1 MVKKELLKNEQIE
14 RVLSPH
20 PLSFMKLQTLCIF
33 VIVWGIVVWW
43 LTEFS
48 EYASMFSGNIG
59 ILSSFG
65 DSCCCSSV
73 LLPRLLRYNGLFF
86 SCILV
91 SLLVRLGL
99 IFWQHWENDIAL
111 FIPLYSIAVSIVGFL
126 IVELYRR
133 SHKYIIT
140 NLRII
145 FKGGIFTKRER
156 TIRYDKIADI
166 DAKQGVLGQIFGFG
180 TIIPVSQ
187 SGFGLGSDKTMA
199 AGGVEVGTKKARL
212 FGFAGGGKEVQTPIA
227 RSYYELHG
235 VYPYKDVKQ
244 LVEDLVQSHVP
255 TQYQKEQIEFQK
267 QQVDIQ
273 TQMRDLLHKQ
283 VSEKPRKKAVKQQI
297 EEEEEE
303 EPEEEEVEEEKISR
317 KKTSVPEEAF
327 QPEQVDIQQQMK
339 ELLKK
344 QKTAR
349 VIQPPKKKSK
359 KRILRKRRKTK
370 RRKTKERN
378 LGISLLNK
386 FYLWITNGTE
396 KSFFHERRRET

>member
-14 RVLSPH
+14 RMLSPH

-48 EYASMFSGNIG
+48 EYAGTFSGNTWYPL
-59 ILSSFG
+59 ILWG
-65 DSCCCSSV
+65 LV
-73 LLPRLLRYNGLFF
+73 LLLIGVIASLVAIQWTIFF
-86 SCILV
+86 LYLGVFAGAI
-91 SLLVRLGL
+91 GL
-99 IFWQHWENDIAL
+99 IFWQHWENDIPL
-111 FIPLYSIAVSIVGFL
+111 FIFIYSIAVSIVGFL

-156 TIRYDKIADI
+156 TVRYDKIADI

-199 AGGVEVGTKKARL
+199 AGGVEVGSSKARF

-244 LVEDLVQSHVP
+244 LVEDMVQSHVP

-283 VSEKPRKKAVKQQI
+283 VNEKPRRKVVRQPVDEET
-297 EEEEEE
+297 EEEDA
-303 EPEEEEVEEEKISR
+303 EEEEVEEKVGI
-317 KKTSVPEEAF
+317 KKRTVASEDAF

-349 VIQPPKKKSK
+349 VNPSEEEEVEEEDIAEEAD
-359 KRILRKRRKTK
+359 
-370 RRKTKERN
+370 KEE
-378 LGISLLNK
+378 GK
-386 FYLWITNGTE
+386 EGT
-396 KSFFHERRRET
+396 

>member
-14 RVLSPH
+14 RMLSPH

-48 EYASMFSGNIG
+48 EYAGTFSGNNWYPLILWGLIILLIG
-59 ILSSFG
+59 VIASL
-65 DSCCCSSV
+65 V
-73 LLPRLLRYNGLFF
+73 AIQWTIFF
-86 SCILV
+86 LYLGVFAGAI
-91 SLLVRLGL
+91 GL
-99 IFWQHWENDIAL
+99 IFWQNWVNDIPL
-111 FIPLYSIAVSIVGFL
+111 FIFIYSIAVSIIGFL

-199 AGGVEVGTKKARL
+199 AGGVEVGSTKARF
-212 FGFAGGGKEVQTPIA
+212 FGFVGGGKEVQTPIA

-244 LVEDLVQSHVP
+244 LVEDMVQSHVP

-283 VSEKPRKKAVKQQI
+283 VREKPRRKVVRQLVEEEAEDEES
-297 EEEEEE
+297 EEEEA
-303 EPEEEEVEEEKISR
+303 EEKVVT
-317 KKTSVPEEAF
+317 KKRTVAPEEAF

-349 VIQPPKKKSK
+349 VNLPEEEEVEEEDIEEEKD
-359 KRILRKRRKTK
+359 
-370 RRKTKERN
+370 KE
-378 LGISLLNK
+378 G
-386 FYLWITNGTE
+386 E
-396 KSFFHERRRET
+396 KEET

>member
-1 MVKKELLKNEQIE
+1 MVRKELLKNEQIE

-20 PLSFMKLQTLCIF
+20 PLSFMKLQALCIF

-43 LTEFS
+43 LTKFS
-48 EYASMFSGNIG
+48 KYSSMFNGNIWYPL
-59 ILSSFG
+59 ILWG
-65 DSCCCSSV
+65 LV
-73 LLPRLLRYNGLFF
+73 ILLIGVVASLVAIQWNIFF
-86 SCILV
+86 LYLGV
-91 SLLVRLGL
+91 FVGALGL
-99 IFWQHWENDIAL
+99 IFWQHWEKDTAL
-111 FIPLYSIAVSIVGFL
+111 FLVLYSIAVSIVGFL

-166 DAKQGVLGQIFGFG
+166 DAKQGILGQIFGFG
-180 TIIPVSQ
+180 TIIPVSE

-199 AGGVEVGTKKARL
+199 AGGVEVGTKRAKL

-244 LVEDLVQSHVP
+244 LVEGLVQIHVP
-255 TQYQKEQIEFQK
+255 TQYEKEQVEFQK

-283 VSEKPRKKAVKQQI
+283 VREKLPGKAVRKTI
-297 EEEEEE
+297 EEEDIEEDE
-303 EPEEEEVEEEKISR
+303 NEGKEKIAM
-317 KKTSVPEEAF
+317 KKTVAEEDAF
-327 QPEQVDIQQQMK
+327 PPEQVDIQKQMK

-344 QKTAR
+344 QKMVR
-349 VIQPPKKKSK
+349 VPEPEEEEIEEEDED
-359 KRILRKRRKTK
+359 
-370 RRKTKERN
+370 KEEA
-378 LGISLLNK
+378 K
-386 FYLWITNGTE
+386 EVT
-396 KSFFHERRRET
+396 

>member
-33 VIVWGIVVWW
+33 VIVWGVVAWW
-43 LTEFS
+43 LTEYS
-48 EYASMFSGNIG
+48 EYAGLFSGNEWYPL
-59 ILSSFG
+59 ILW
-65 DSCCCSSV
+65 
-73 LLPRLLRYNGLFF
+73 GL
-86 SCILV
+86 V
-91 SLLVRLGL
+91 MLLVGVIASLVAIQWLIFFLYLGVFL
-99 IFWQHWENDIAL
+99 GGAGLVFWQHWESNIPL
-111 FIPLYSIAVSIVGFL
+111 FIFIYSIAVAIVGFL

-133 SHKYIIT
+133 SHKYVVT

-145 FKGGIFTKRER
+145 FKGGILTKRER

-166 DAKQGVLGQIFGFG
+166 DAKQGILGQIFGFG

-199 AGGVEVGTKKARL
+199 AGGVEVGGTKARL
-212 FGFAGGGKEVQTPIA
+212 FGFAGGGREVQTPIA

-255 TQYQKEQIEFQK
+255 TQYQREQVEFQK

-283 VSEKPRKKAVKQQI
+283 VGGKPRKRVTQQPVDD
-297 EEEEEE
+297 EEE
-303 EPEEEEVEEEKISR
+303 EPEEEEAAQKVSRRKIIAPAAP
-317 KKTSVPEEAF
+317 VEEAF
-327 QPEQVDIQQQMK
+327 EPEQVDIQQQMK

-344 QKTAR
+344 QKVAR
-349 VIQPPKKKSK
+349 VNPPEDEEVEEEEGEEESEEGEEG
-359 KRILRKRRKTK
+359 
-370 RRKTKERN
+370 KED
-378 LGISLLNK
+378 GK
-386 FYLWITNGTE
+386 
-396 KSFFHERRRET
+396 

>member
-1 MVKKELLKNEQIE
+1 MVKKELLKNEQVE
-14 RVLSPH
+14 RILSPH

-48 EYASMFSGNIG
+48 EYAGMFSGNTWYPL
-59 ILSSFG
+59 ILWG
-65 DSCCCSSV
+65 LV
-73 LLPRLLRYNGLFF
+73 LLLVGVIASLVAIQWTIFF
-86 SCILV
+86 LYLGVFLSAI
-91 SLLVRLGL
+91 GL
-99 IFWQHWENDIAL
+99 IFWQHWQNDIPL
-111 FIPLYSIAVSIVGFL
+111 FIFIYSIAVSIVGFL

-133 SHKYIIT
+133 SHKYVIT

-199 AGGVEVGTKKARL
+199 AGGVAVGGTKARL

-255 TQYQKEQIEFQK
+255 TQYQQEQVEFQK

-283 VSEKPRKKAVKQQI
+283 VSDKPRKKMVRQPV
-297 EEEEEE
+297 EEEE
-303 EPEEEEVEEEKISR
+303 EPEEEEAVERVPR
-317 KKTSVPEEAF
+317 KKMVPPEEGF
-327 QPEQVDIQQQMK
+327 QSEQVDIQQQMK
-339 ELLKK
+339 DLLKK

-349 VIQPPKKKSK
+349 VNPPEEEEVEEEEAEEETEENEKG
-359 KRILRKRRKTK
+359 
-370 RRKTKERN
+370 KE
-378 LGISLLNK
+378 GS
-386 FYLWITNGTE
+386 
-396 KSFFHERRRET
+396 

>member
-1 MVKKELLKNEQIE
+1 MVKKELLKNEQVE
-14 RVLSPH
+14 RILSPH
-20 PLSFMKLQTLCIF
+20 PLSFMKLQMLCIF
-33 VIVWGIVVWW
+33 VIVWGILVWW
-43 LTEFS
+43 LTTSS
-48 EYASMFSGNIG
+48 EYKSILSGWYPLILWGLVLLFIG
-59 ILSSFG
+59 IIASL
-65 DSCCCSSV
+65 V
-73 LLPRLLRYNGLFF
+73 AIQWTIFF
-86 SCILV
+86 LYLAV
-91 SLLVRLGL
+91 FAGGLGL
-99 IFWQHWENDIAL
+99 IFWQHWEDNIVV

-140 NLRII
+140 NLRVI

-199 AGGVEVGTKKARL
+199 AGGVEVGTTKARF

-255 TQYQKEQIEFQK
+255 TQYQREQIEFEK

-283 VSEKPRKKAVKQQI
+283 ISDKPRRKAVKQPI
-297 EEEEEE
+297 EEE
-303 EPEEEEVEEEKISR
+303 EPEEEDVEEEKLPK
-317 KKTSVPEEAF
+317 KKTVVPEEAF

-339 ELLKK
+339 DLLKK

-349 VIQPPKKKSK
+349 VTQPEEEAEEETSEEEETDEEEEKK
-359 KRILRKRRKTK
+359 
-370 RRKTKERN
+370 
-378 LGISLLNK
+378 
-386 FYLWITNGTE
+386 GT
-396 KSFFHERRRET
+396 

>member
-20 PLSFMKLQTLCIF
+20 PLSFMKLQALCIF
-33 VIVWGIVVWW
+33 IILWGIVVWW
-43 LTEFS
+43 LTTSS
-48 EYASMFSGNIG
+48 EYASMFSGNIWYRL
-59 ILSSFG
+59 ILWG
-65 DSCCCSSV
+65 LV
-73 LLPRLLRYNGLFF
+73 LLFIGVV
-86 SCILV
+86 V
-91 SLLVRLGL
+91 SLVAIQWIIFFLYLGVFAGALTL
-99 IFWQHWENDIAL
+99 IFWQHWETNIAL

-140 NLRII
+140 DLRII

-166 DAKQGVLGQIFGFG
+166 DAKQGILGQIFGFG

-199 AGGVEVGTKKARL
+199 AGGVELGIKKAKL

-235 VYPYKDVKQ
+235 VYPYKNIKQ
-244 LVEDLVQSHVP
+244 LVEDLVQTHVP
-255 TQYQKEQIEFQK
+255 TQYQKAQVEFEK

-283 VSEKPRKKAVKQQI
+283 INEKPRKKTGRQILEEEPDEEEI
-297 EEEEEE
+297 EEE
-303 EPEEEEVEEEKISR
+303 KTST
-317 KKTSVPEEAF
+317 KKTLIPDDAY

-349 VIQPPKKKSK
+349 VVQPEEDTEEE
-359 KRILRKRRKTK
+359 IEADEE
-370 RRKTKERN
+370 KEDV
-378 LGISLLNK
+378 
-386 FYLWITNGTE
+386 
-396 KSFFHERRRET
+396 

>member
-48 EYASMFSGNIG
+48 GHASMFSGNNWYPL
-59 ILSSFG
+59 ILWG
-65 DSCCCSSV
+65 LV
-73 LLPRLLRYNGLFF
+73 LLLIGVIASLVAIQWTIFFLYLFVF
-86 SCILV
+86 AGAV
-91 SLLVRLGL
+91 GL
-99 IFWQHWENDIAL
+99 IFWQHWEQDIPIFV
-111 FIPLYSIAVSIVGFL
+111 FIYSIAVSLVGFL

-140 NLRII
+140 NLRIV
-145 FKGGIFTKRER
+145 FKGGIFTKRVR
-156 TIRYDKIADI
+156 TIRYDKITDI
-166 DAKQGVLGQIFGFG
+166 DAKQGILGQIFGFG

-187 SGFGLGSDKTMA
+187 SGLGLGSDKTMA
-199 AGGVEVGTKKARL
+199 AGGVEVGTSKTRL

-244 LVEDLVQSHVP
+244 LVEDLVQTHVP
-255 TQYQKEQIEFQK
+255 TQYQKEQVEFQK

-283 VSEKPRKKAVKQQI
+283 ISDKPRRKAVKQKI
-297 EEEEEE
+297 EEEEEEE
-303 EPEEEEVEEEKISR
+303 EPEEEDVEEVKVTR
-317 KKTSVPEEAF
+317 KKSAPAEETF
-327 QPEQVDIQQQMK
+327 EPEQVDIQQQMK

-344 QKTAR
+344 QMGSRVARPEEETEEETEEEEEEEPEEEKEKT
-349 VIQPPKKKSK
+349 
-359 KRILRKRRKTK
+359 
-370 RRKTKERN
+370 
-378 LGISLLNK
+378 
-386 FYLWITNGTE
+386 
-396 KSFFHERRRET
+396 

>member
-20 PLSFMKLQTLCIF
+20 PLSFMKLQMLCIF
-33 VIVWGIVVWW
+33 VIVWGILVWW
-43 LTEFS
+43 LTTSS
-48 EYASMFSGNIG
+48 EYKSILSGWYSLILWGLVLLFIG
-59 ILSSFG
+59 IVASL
-65 DSCCCSSV
+65 V
-73 LLPRLLRYNGLFF
+73 AIQWTIFF
-86 SCILV
+86 LYLAVFASA
-91 SLLVRLGL
+91 LGL
-99 IFWQHWENDIAL
+99 IFWQHWESENLIEV

-133 SHKYIIT
+133 SHKYIVT
-140 NLRII
+140 NFRII

-166 DAKQGVLGQIFGFG
+166 DAKQGILGQIFGFG
-180 TIIPVSQ
+180 TIIPVSE

-199 AGGVEVGTKKARL
+199 AGGVEVGTTKARF

-235 VYPYKDVKQ
+235 VYPYKNVKQ
-244 LVEDLVQSHVP
+244 LVEDLLQSHVP
-255 TQYQKEQIEFQK
+255 TQYQKEQVEYQK

-283 VSEKPRKKAVKQQI
+283 ISEKPRKKTVRQPVD
-297 EEEEEE
+297 EE
-303 EPEEEEVEEEKISR
+303 EPEDEDVAEEKVSR
-317 KKTSVPEEAF
+317 KKTAIVEDDAF

-344 QKTAR
+344 QKAPR
-349 VIQPPKKKSK
+349 VTQTEVEEEPEEEETEEEEESGEEE
-359 KRILRKRRKTK
+359 
-370 RRKTKERN
+370 KE
-378 LGISLLNK
+378 
-386 FYLWITNGTE
+386 GT
-396 KSFFHERRRET
+396 